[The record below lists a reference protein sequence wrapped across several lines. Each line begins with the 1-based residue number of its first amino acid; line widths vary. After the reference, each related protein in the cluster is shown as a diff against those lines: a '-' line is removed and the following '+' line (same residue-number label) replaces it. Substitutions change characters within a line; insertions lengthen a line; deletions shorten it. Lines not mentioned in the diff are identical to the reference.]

1 MRGFR
6 VLGVAIVVAA
16 GAFWATML
24 TTPPKSEAR
33 PPAGINTGLLTLDA
47 KPSMGEQY
55 DAF

>member
-1 MRGFR
+1 MRGMKLF
-6 VLGVAIVVAA
+6 GVAFVVAA
-16 GAFWATML
+16 GAFWATVF

-47 KPSMGEQY
+47 KPALGEQY